1 MKFCPECGSMMEG
14 KEICECGYE
23 VATGKVVEEIR
34 KKHIEKQESFAKE
47 PTTLNNN
54 IYVDEIPKNLPPIST
69 MNEDGVVVIQAI
81 HQIVADSFGLLGSN
95 LENNLYQLFKNN
107 NMSKETFNKVLQG
120 ILDKKIEEQI
130 KNVMEKIEVS
140 EKE

>member
-1 MKFCPECGSMMEG
+1 MMEG